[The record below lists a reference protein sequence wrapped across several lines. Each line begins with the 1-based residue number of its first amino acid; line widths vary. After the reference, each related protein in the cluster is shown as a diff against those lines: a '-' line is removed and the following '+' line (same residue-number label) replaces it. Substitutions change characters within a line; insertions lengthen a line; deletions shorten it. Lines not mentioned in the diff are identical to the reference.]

1 MNDLIYLVTNKQ
13 SHGKAKY
20 SFKPRFIYWV
30 NDAEMRNVQAIK
42 LCDYSSVKSKSS
54 YANAPMEKMP
64 YGIESWNVIQKI
76 ENIPALVSRLEMTKI
91 L

>member
-1 MNDLIYLVTNKQ
+1 MTNKQ

-54 YANAPMEKMP
+54 YANAPMKRMS
-64 YGIESWNVIQKI
+64 YGIESWNVKNRKTSQH
-76 ENIPALVSRLEMTKI
+76 LVSRLEMQK
-91 L
+91 